1 MLTVI
6 NNKWLFMLNIQDFV
20 DANLYKTQDA
30 VIQDA
35 LRHLLRVRP
44 EMRIQLAVHRY
55 IKEDISIAKAA
66 SLAGVSW
73 AQMKDI
79 LMEKGVSLRLGIENL
94 TEAQEDVQALRQTLE
109 EISS

>member
-1 MLTVI
+1 MI
-6 NNKWLFMLNIQDFV
+6 NIQQFV
-20 DANLYKTQDA
+20 DARFYKNQEA

-35 LRHLLRVRP
+35 LRHLLRARP
-44 EMRIQLAVHRY
+44 EMLIQLAVARY
-55 IKEDISIAKAA
+55 IKEDISLAKAA

-79 LMEKGVSLRLGIENL
+79 LMEKGVSLRLGIETI
-94 TEAQEDVQALRQTLE
+94 TEAKEDIQALRQTLE